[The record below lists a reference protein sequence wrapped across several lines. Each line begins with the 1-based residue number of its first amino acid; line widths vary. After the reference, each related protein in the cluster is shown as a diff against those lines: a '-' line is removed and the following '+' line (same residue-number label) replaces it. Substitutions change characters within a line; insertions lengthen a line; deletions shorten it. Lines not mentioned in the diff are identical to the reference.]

1 MTGKLRIMGWEQMTG
16 RVRVTG
22 EEMEDPGIVKMNQV
36 VMMMK
41 WKQGKET
48 MVGAIF
54 TTLEDMA
61 DDTSQEN
68 IRSIMCPGKSL
79 GTPGMKTSLLLSSC
93 ALS

>member
-36 VMMMK
+36 VMMVK
-41 WKQGKET
+41 GKQGKET
-48 MVGAIF
+48 MVDAIF
-54 TTLEDMA
+54 TTLEDLA

-79 GTPGMKTSLLLSSC
+79 VTPGMKTSLLLSSC